1 MSTSKPSTPTE
12 TSNESPISGGLVQG
26 LTGQERRGL
35 GLRLKLVLAITLT
48 TLLSVGALSYFA
60 FTRTTKTQSILGNE
74 LQTTAIDRT
83 QGDLL
88 DLLIVETNDASRLLE
103 RVTEEVDSSAR
114 YVAQLFNEQT
124 ILASDEYWD
133 ATQKLTELPGG
144 QLDNSNNEPASVFI
158 PSNVRLTDRLASE
171 LNTVIHL
178 DLLDPSHMLTD
189 SKAVALYFMS
199 SQNATIYYPN
209 IDLANVIPADFD
221 VTSQIYY
228 QIAVPKNNPERKNV
242 WTHPYQDP
250 AGTGLI
256 VTNVSPV
263 YDQNGN
269 FRGVMAAD
277 LQLAEITN
285 SISQIKVEQ
294 TGFAFLID
302 SAGRII
308 AMPEQGY
315 EDFNL
320 VKEVIAP
327 NESPKQSLLG
337 HGSSELQSAIQK
349 MTRGERGLE
358 SVTIH
363 DEEHY
368 LAFAPLPITG
378 YSIGLAVPVAEVNE
392 PLIQVNRTVA
402 NEIRSTVNFGVLLL
416 LAVVVSA
423 ALVSVGVSRTL
434 TSPLEK
440 LTQAAQQISA
450 GDLEQTVQVTSRD
463 EVGLLANTF
472 NHMATQLREL
482 ISSLEQRVA
491 DRTKALATSAEV
503 SRHLSTFLDQR
514 QLVIEVVEQLQS
526 AFNYYHA
533 HIYLVD
539 ESSGDLVMAGGTG
552 QVGATLLESGHKV
565 PKGRGLVGR
574 AAATNTVVLVSDVS
588 KDPNWLPNPLLP
600 DTKSELAI
608 PISVGEKV
616 LGILDVQHNVTEGL
630 GKQDA
635 ELLGAIA
642 NQVAIALQNTRQHLE
657 SMKFKLGIENS
668 GDAVFATDRNGT
680 ITYANPGFEKVYGYT
695 PDEVIGKNPRI
706 IKSGLLT
713 MDNYQAFW
721 AALLSKQSVTGEIV
735 NKHKDGH
742 LVHIA
747 GTNSAIVNSAGEII
761 GFLAVHHDITE
772 QRRNQD
778 LVANRARQQ
787 EVINLIAQKI
797 QSAATIEEAM
807 QVTAR
812 ELGHALGKRQT
823 LVALEPFALAGT
835 GKDIVNNEG

>member
-1 MSTSKPSTPTE
+1 MPNSKPSTPTE
-12 TSNESPISGGLVQG
+12 TSNESPISSRLEQG

-35 GLRLKLVLAITLT
+35 GLRFKLVLALTLT

-60 FTRTTKTQSILGNE
+60 FIRTTQTQSILGKE
-74 LQTTAIDRT
+74 LQTTAIDKT
-83 QGDLL
+83 QGDLMG
-88 DLLIVETNDASRLLE
+88 LLSAEAQAASHSLE
-103 RVTEEVDSSAR
+103 RVAEDVDSSAR
-114 YVAQLFNEQT
+114 YVAQLFNKQT
-124 ILASDEYWD
+124 ILAADEYWD
-133 ATQKLTELPGG
+133 AAQRLTELPGG
-144 QLDNSNNEPASVFI
+144 QLDNSNTELASVFI
-158 PSNVRLTDRLASE
+158 PSNVSLTNRLASD

-178 DLLDPSHMLTD
+178 DLLEPSHILIN
-189 SKAVALYFMS
+189 SNLVALYFINP
-199 SQNATIYYPN
+199 QGATVYYPN
-209 IDLANVIPADFD
+209 IDLANLVPADFD
-221 VTSQIYY
+221 VTSQIFY

-242 WTHPYQDP
+242 WTLPYQDP

-263 YDQNGN
+263 YDQYDN

-277 LQLAEITN
+277 LQLAEISS

-302 SAGRII
+302 SAGRVI
-308 AMPEQGY
+308 AMPERGY

-320 VKEVIAP
+320 VKEMIAP

-337 HGSSELQSAIQK
+337 RGSSELQAAIQK

-358 SVTIH
+358 NVTIH

-378 YSIGLAVPVAEVNE
+378 YSIGLAVPVAEVNA
-392 PLIQVNRTVA
+392 PLIQVNQSVA
-402 NEIRSTVNFGVLLL
+402 NEMRSTVNFGVLLL

-423 ALVSVGVSRTL
+423 VLVSVGVSRTL

-472 NHMATQLREL
+472 NHMAAQLREL
-482 ISSLEQRVA
+482 IRNLEQRVVE
-491 DRTKALATSAEV
+491 RTKALATSAAV
-503 SRHLSTFLDQR
+503 SRHLSTFLDQS
-514 QLVIEVVEQLQS
+514 QLIIEVVEQLQS

-539 ESSGDLVMAGGTG
+539 ETSGDLVMAGGTG
-552 QVGATLLESGHKV
+552 QVGTTLLANGHKV

-574 AAATNTVVLVSDVS
+574 AAATNTIVLVSDVS
-588 KDPNWLPNPLLP
+588 KDANWLPNPLLP

-616 LGILDVQHNVTEGL
+616 LGVLDVQHNVTEGL
-630 GKQDA
+630 VEQDA

-642 NQVAIALQNTRQHLE
+642 NQIAIALQNTRQHVE
-657 SMKFKLGIENS
+657 SMKFQLGIENS

-680 ITYANPGFEKVYGYT
+680 ITYANPAFERVYGYT
-695 PDEVIGKNPRI
+695 PAEVLGKNPRLL
-706 IKSGLLT
+706 KSGLLSPE
-713 MDNYQAFW
+713 NYQAFW
-721 AALLSKQSVTGEIV
+721 GALLSKQAVTGEIV
-735 NKHKDGH
+735 NKHRNGH

-747 GTNSAIVNSAGEII
+747 GTNSAIVNDAGEII

-772 QRRNQD
+772 QRKNQD
-778 LVANRARQQ
+778 LIAKRAQQQ
-787 EVINLIAQKI
+787 ETINLIAQRI
-797 QSAATIEEAM
+797 QGTATIEEAM

-812 ELGHALGKRQT
+812 ELGHALGNRQT
-823 LVALEPFALAGT
+823 AVALDPSALSG
-835 GKDIVNNEG
+835 GHKEN

>member
-1 MSTSKPSTPTE
+1 MFTSKPPTPTE
-12 TSNESPISGGLVQG
+12 TPNESPISGGLLQG
-26 LTGQERRGL
+26 LTRQERRGL

-48 TLLSVGALSYFA
+48 ALLSVGALSYFA
-60 FTRTTKTQSILGNE
+60 FIRTTRTQSILGDE
-74 LQTTAIDRT
+74 LQTTTIDRT
-83 QGDLL
+83 QGDLMH
-88 DLLIVETNDASRLLE
+88 LLGIEADDASHSLE
-103 RVTEEVDSSAR
+103 HVAEDVDSSAR
-114 YVAQLFNEQT
+114 YVAQLFDKQT
-124 ILASDEYWD
+124 ILASNEYWD
-133 ATQKLTELPGG
+133 ATQRLTELPNG
-144 QLDNSNNEPASVFI
+144 QLDNANNEPASVFV
-158 PSNVRLTDRLASE
+158 PSNVSLTDRLASD
-171 LNTVIHL
+171 LNAVIHL
-178 DLLDPSHMLTD
+178 NLLDPSQMLTD
-189 SKAVALYFMS
+189 SKAVALYFITP
-199 SQNATIYYPN
+199 QGATVYYPN
-209 IDLANVIPADFD
+209 IDLANIVPADFD
-221 VTSQIYY
+221 VTSQIFY

-242 WTHPYQDP
+242 WTLPYQDP

-263 YDQNGN
+263 YDQAGN

-285 SISQIKVEQ
+285 NISQIKVEQ

-302 SAGRII
+302 SAGRVI

-315 EDFNL
+315 EGFDL

-337 HGSSELQSAIQK
+337 RGSSELQSAIQK

-378 YSIGLAVPVAEVNE
+378 YSIGLAVPVAEVNA
-392 PLIQVNRTVA
+392 PLIQVNQEVA
-402 NEIRSTVNFGVLLL
+402 NEMRSTMNFGVLLL
-416 LAVVVSA
+416 LAVLVSA

-434 TSPLEK
+434 TAPLEK

-472 NHMATQLREL
+472 NRMATQLREL
-482 ISSLEQRVA
+482 IRSLEQRVVE
-491 DRTKALATSAEV
+491 RTKALATSAEV
-503 SRHLSTFLDQR
+503 SRHLSTFLDQS

-552 QVGATLLESGHKV
+552 QVGATLLASGHKV

-574 AAATNTVVLVSDVS
+574 AAAANTVVLVSDVS
-588 KDPNWLPNPLLP
+588 KDPHWLPNPLLP

-616 LGILDVQHNVTEGL
+616 LGVLDVQHNVTEGL
-630 GKQDA
+630 GEQDA

-642 NQVAIALQNTRQHLE
+642 NQIAIALQNTRQHLE

-668 GDAVFATDRNGT
+668 GDAVFATDKSGT
-680 ITYANPGFEKVYGYT
+680 ITYANPAFEKVYGYT
-695 PDEVIGKNPRI
+695 PAEVIGKNPRI
-706 IKSGLLT
+706 IKSGLLSLE
-713 MDNYQAFW
+713 NYQAFW
-721 AALLSKQSVTGEIV
+721 GALLSKQSVTGEIV
-735 NKHKDGH
+735 NKHRDGH
-742 LVHIA
+742 LIYIA
-747 GTNSAIVNSAGEII
+747 GTNSAIVNDAGEII

-772 QRRNQD
+772 QRKDQD
-778 LVANRARQQ
+778 LIAKRARQQ
-787 EVINLIAQKI
+787 ETLNQISQKI
-797 QSAATIEEAM
+797 QGTTTIEEAM

-812 ELGHALGKRQT
+812 ELGHALGMKPT
-823 LVALEPFALAGT
+823 LVALGTSLPAG
-835 GKDIVNNEG
+835 GNKEN